1 MTKLHFPLL
10 IAVSLLAGACGK
22 TGIATDEVR
31 ELSVS
36 PEITQLTK
44 AALSGNTLGTD
55 NTYVVYLSA
64 SSAEMGEYFSDQ
76 LYSYCGTAPNGKWRA
91 SSAPG
96 VAAPIIWPTGGQDL
110 DFLGVACTP
119 QAHEDLT
126 FNWDTA
132 LPANSVKI
140 ENWDLNEHQYDIMY
154 ASKNAQGY
162 TSDNG
167 GIVAMQFRHTGAFV
181 SLSAKCDI
189 ADAFTINAITI
200 NGLEHKGT
208 LTIDN
213 ILSNLTASWEKTGT
227 PADKQV
233 HGLGDEGLT
242 LPDTDYVP
250 CGEGLLIIP
259 QSAKSITLTYTLRG
273 AASPLEYTINLP
285 RILWKAGYKY
295 NYALDFS
302 LEEIKVI
309 PTTTSW
315 DGDPTDV
322 HSGNNDGN
330 IKPVE

>member
-1 MTKLHFPLL
+1 M
-10 IAVSLLAGACGK
+10 IAVSLLAGACSK

-76 LYSYCGTAPNGKWRA
+76 LYSYCGTAPDGKWRA

-96 VAAPIIWPTGGQDL
+96 VANPIIWPTGGQDL
-110 DFLGVACTP
+110 DFLGIACMP
-119 QAHEDLT
+119 QAHEDLQDQIK
-126 FNWDTA
+126 WDTT

-140 ENWDLNEHQYDIMY
+140 ENWDLNEHQYDVLY
-154 ASKNAQGY
+154 ASRNAQTYGSNSG
-162 TSDNG
+162 TVN
-167 GIVAMQFRHTGAFV
+167 MQFRHTGALV

-189 ADAFTINAITI
+189 ADAFTINAITV

-213 ILSNLTASWEKTGT
+213 TLSNLTASWEKTGT

-233 HGLGDEGLT
+233 PGLGDEGLT

-273 AASPLEYTINLP
+273 AASPLKYTINLP